1 METEK
6 EDEGKKKDEQVSTL
20 SQVKKSPPPLP
31 KKPEG
36 ADFERVRRQQ
46 LQQAQEKV
54 KREAEAAQKQLAH
67 ALEEKKRLQAERQ
80 KMQADEAREKIIQ
93 ERQEGIQ
100 RKRAEQQQA
109 EETERQRKIS
119 EEQAVSKGLIELRRE
134 RLQNLAK
141 VAHRFEEHDRDDRVE
156 KSVADLM
163 QLSQKL
169 QEEIRYKRELE
180 KFIEGT
186 QEERALLKKELERG
200 AKFQEVRTRVPA
212 EMDALLQQE
221 KESDEKLKNSSDRRM
236 EILKNIDRVSQEIKK
251 ENNEEPKRTLRQQEE
266 LEKYRKAIM
275 VEQAVFKQEPVSS
288 KTQAFFP
295 QYLDKRK
302 LQEELEKIRTET
314 LSLQLKLNP
323 SEGEKD
329 EKIGFAMQRAAIK
342 LDPES
347 YSYDIKS
354 LDRLLPD
361 EKKKAIDE
369 MKPLTGKE
377 EEIIRQRLE
386 ELYKNEAALGKKLRA
401 LESSVNDTIS
411 LPNQLAGLRLEPAK
425 LKQALEDNRKE
436 ASLYQ
441 QKLEKEKAS
450 DTVKKSWREE
460 LSKIRGRGEVLEKR
474 LSGVQ
479 PELDKILSGSEEEA
493 KILHEPTAS
502 SSPQEESTASSSS
515 SSPEEPVADSPSSP
529 EEPAAP
535 SSSQDKGNPSKPST
549 R

>member
-46 LQQAQEKV
+46 LQQAQEEV

-100 RKRAEQQQA
+100 RKLAEQQQA

-119 EEQAVSKGLIELRRE
+119 EST
-134 RLQNLAK
+134 
-141 VAHRFEEHDRDDRVE
+141 
-156 KSVADLM
+156 
-163 QLSQKL
+163 QK
-169 QEEIRYKRELE
+169 
-180 KFIEGT
+180 
-186 QEERALLKKELERG
+186 ERALLKKELERG

-535 SSSQDKGNPSKPST
+535 SSSQDKGNPSKP
-549 R
+549 